1 MHSKQHWAPG
11 KGVKV
16 QRVARTASDGWNVS
30 ASMPEVGVCPD
41 CGHQSRRRHGWRHR
55 RLMDYPAHS
64 QAVTLELTCR
74 HDPAA

>member
-1 MHSKQHWAPG
+1 
-11 KGVKV
+11 
-16 QRVARTASDGWNVS
+16 
-30 ASMPEVGVCPD
+30 MPEVGVCPD